1 MSRSAECE
9 CDRLFMCGHCLANA
23 PPYHYTLDSGARILV
38 GRQSPAFRAKVTKA
52 GPVSRDT
59 LPTWK
64 DR

>member
-1 MSRSAECE
+1 
-9 CDRLFMCGHCLANA
+9 MCGHCLANA

-52 GPVSRDT
+52 EPVSRDT